1 MIDFWRWNMD
11 FISVQD
17 AAKNW
22 GISERRIQKLCEENR
37 IEGAVKFSRLWLIP
51 RNAQKPSDRRRK
63 ELPKI
68 ENIIESY
75 GQYVYNLALKLSAN
89 PEYADDLTQETF
101 IKAWLHI
108 KELRSPEAIKK
119 WLRIICINE
128 FRMSLR
134 KQQREN
140 NAEYFESIEELERDG
155 KLLVTPP
162 SIQLDEVEANEEV
175 IKLRD
180 GCFLAMTRKLS
191 LNQRIAFSLVDM
203 FGLSIKE
210 VSEILDITPK
220 AVKGLL
226 YRARLN
232 LESFFQGHCSFLDI
246 NNPCTCKEWIEFM
259 NTRNSIQKKMRQSL
273 TVLNYKQNGYVQNTK
288 TTQMILHYYHNI
300 PDQRPSQK
308 WFDGIILLVKKFYGN
323 C

>member
-1 MIDFWRWNMD
+1 MD

-140 NAEYFESIEELERDG
+140 NVEYFESIEELERDV
-155 KLLVTPP
+155 LLRIFSNSRNRCAPIWLCKFNAP
-162 SIQLDEVEANEEV
+162 NC
-175 IKLRD
+175 IKVFERN
-180 GCFLAMTRKLS
+180 CKYT
-191 LNQRIAFSLVDM
+191 
-203 FGLSIKE
+203 
-210 VSEILDITPK
+210 SE
-220 AVKGLL
+220 
-226 YRARLN
+226 
-232 LESFFQGHCSFLDI
+232 LESPRSF
-246 NNPCTCKEWIEFM
+246 
-259 NTRNSIQKKMRQSL
+259 
-273 TVLNYKQNGYVQNTK
+273 GYG
-288 TTQMILHYYHNI
+288 
-300 PDQRPSQK
+300 
-308 WFDGIILLVKKFYGN
+308 F
-323 C
+323 

>member
-1 MIDFWRWNMD
+1 M
-11 FISVQD
+11 
-17 AAKNW
+17 
-22 GISERRIQKLCEENR
+22 
-37 IEGAVKFSRLWLIP
+37 
-51 RNAQKPSDRRRK
+51 
-63 ELPKI
+63 
-68 ENIIESY
+68 
-75 GQYVYNLALKLSAN
+75 ALKLSAN

-140 NAEYFESIEELERDG
+140 NVEYFESIEELERDG

-191 LNQRIAFSLVDM
+191 L
-203 FGLSIKE
+203 IKE
-210 VSEILDITPK
+210 
-220 AVKGLL
+220 
-226 YRARLN
+226 
-232 LESFFQGHCSFLDI
+232 
-246 NNPCTCKEWIEFM
+246 
-259 NTRNSIQKKMRQSL
+259 
-273 TVLNYKQNGYVQNTK
+273 
-288 TTQMILHYYHNI
+288 
-300 PDQRPSQK
+300 
-308 WFDGIILLVKKFYGN
+308 
-323 C
+323 

>member
-1 MIDFWRWNMD
+1 MD

-140 NAEYFESIEELERDG
+140 NVELKSPFFKTRRFPG
-155 KLLVTPP
+155 GIAVSFLL
-162 SIQLDEVEANEEV
+162 
-175 IKLRD
+175 
-180 GCFLAMTRKLS
+180 F
-191 LNQRIAFSLVDM
+191 
-203 FGLSIKE
+203 
-210 VSEILDITPK
+210 
-220 AVKGLL
+220 
-226 YRARLN
+226 
-232 LESFFQGHCSFLDI
+232 HCSRDLH
-246 NNPCTCKEWIEFM
+246 
-259 NTRNSIQKKMRQSL
+259 QLKKA
-273 TVLNYKQNGYVQNTK
+273 
-288 TTQMILHYYHNI
+288 
-300 PDQRPSQK
+300 
-308 WFDGIILLVKKFYGN
+308 
-323 C
+323 

>member
-140 NAEYFESIEELERDG
+140 NVEYFESIEELERDG
-155 KLLVTPP
+155 IIMKLK
-162 SIQLDEVEANEEV
+162 IQDCRKAFLW
-175 IKLRD
+175 IRD
-180 GCFLAMTRKLS
+180 T
-191 LNQRIAFSLVDM
+191 
-203 FGLSIKE
+203 
-210 VSEILDITPK
+210 
-220 AVKGLL
+220 
-226 YRARLN
+226 Y
-232 LESFFQGHCSFLDI
+232 
-246 NNPCTCKEWIEFM
+246 
-259 NTRNSIQKKMRQSL
+259 NT
-273 TVLNYKQNGYVQNTK
+273 
-288 TTQMILHYYHNI
+288 
-300 PDQRPSQK
+300 
-308 WFDGIILLVKKFYGN
+308 
-323 C
+323 

>member
-1 MIDFWRWNMD
+1 MD

-140 NAEYFESIEELERDG
+140 NVEYFESIEELERD
-155 KLLVTPP
+155 KHIFPLLSAVCRLCTGRRTIGLP
-162 SIQLDEVEANEEV
+162 SIRSHGSAAYLASLEIRPWPFCQQRSLQRRIKGQNSLAEVAAISPRPAFPKHIALAIQRQAAAVPV
-175 IKLRD
+175 IV
-180 GCFLAMTRKLS
+180 G
-191 LNQRIAFSLVDM
+191 
-203 FGLSIKE
+203 
-210 VSEILDITPK
+210 TP
-220 AVKGLL
+220 
-226 YRARLN
+226 
-232 LESFFQGHCSFLDI
+232 F
-246 NNPCTCKEWIEFM
+246 
-259 NTRNSIQKKMRQSL
+259 
-273 TVLNYKQNGYVQNTK
+273 
-288 TTQMILHYYHNI
+288 
-300 PDQRPSQK
+300 
-308 WFDGIILLVKKFYGN
+308 
-323 C
+323 

>member
-1 MIDFWRWNMD
+1 M
-11 FISVQD
+11 
-17 AAKNW
+17 
-22 GISERRIQKLCEENR
+22 
-37 IEGAVKFSRLWLIP
+37 P
-51 RNAQKPSDRRRK
+51 
-63 ELPKI
+63 
-68 ENIIESY
+68 
-75 GQYVYNLALKLSAN
+75 
-89 PEYADDLTQETF
+89 
-101 IKAWLHI
+101 
-108 KELRSPEAIKK
+108 
-119 WLRIICINE
+119 
-128 FRMSLR
+128 
-134 KQQREN
+134 
-140 NAEYFESIEELERDG
+140 
-155 KLLVTPP
+155 
-162 SIQLDEVEANEEV
+162 LDEVEANEEV

-191 LNQRIAFSLVDM
+191 LNQKIAFSLVDM

>member
-1 MIDFWRWNMD
+1 
-11 FISVQD
+11 
-17 AAKNW
+17 
-22 GISERRIQKLCEENR
+22 
-37 IEGAVKFSRLWLIP
+37 
-51 RNAQKPSDRRRK
+51 
-63 ELPKI
+63 
-68 ENIIESY
+68 
-75 GQYVYNLALKLSAN
+75 
-89 PEYADDLTQETF
+89 
-101 IKAWLHI
+101 
-108 KELRSPEAIKK
+108 
-119 WLRIICINE
+119 
-128 FRMSLR
+128 MSLR

-140 NAEYFESIEELERDG
+140 NVEYFENIEELERDG

-162 SIQLDEVEANEEV
+162 PIQLDEVEANEEV
-175 IKLRD
+175 LKLRD

-259 NTRNSIQKKMRQSL
+259 STRNSIQKKMRQSL

-288 TTQMILHYYHNI
+288 TTQMILHYYHSKVVLI
-300 PDQRPSQK
+300 LSAVAA
-308 WFDGIILLVKKFYGN
+308 IALLVALVPGILGQVLCLGASGSSLRGFLRAALYQFL
-323 C
+323 

>member
-1 MIDFWRWNMD
+1 MIFGG
-11 FISVQD
+11 
-17 AAKNW
+17 
-22 GISERRIQKLCEENR
+22 GIWILFRYKMLQRIGEFQNASIQKLCEENR

-140 NAEYFESIEELERDG
+140 NVEYFESIEELERDG

-191 LNQRIAFSLVDM
+191 L
-203 FGLSIKE
+203 IKE
-210 VSEILDITPK
+210 
-220 AVKGLL
+220 
-226 YRARLN
+226 
-232 LESFFQGHCSFLDI
+232 
-246 NNPCTCKEWIEFM
+246 
-259 NTRNSIQKKMRQSL
+259 
-273 TVLNYKQNGYVQNTK
+273 
-288 TTQMILHYYHNI
+288 
-300 PDQRPSQK
+300 
-308 WFDGIILLVKKFYGN
+308 
-323 C
+323 